1 LLIEEGADIDTAD
14 QHGSTALIQAV
25 NNGNIE
31 IAELLIEEDADVIAV
46 DSYGYNAHDYVK
58 FSQKPVRKIFK
69 AADHERRESLLKLLM
84 VNSAVLVP
92 PIGLLYF
99 YYVNFCNAHIHLCIG
114 ARRC

>member
-1 LLIEEGADIDTAD
+1 MVNFLLEKGADIELTDKN
-14 QHGSTALIQAV
+14 GSTPLIQAV

-84 VNSAVLVP
+84 VTSAVLVP
-92 PIGLLYF
+92 PLGLLYF
-99 YYVNFCNAHIHLCIG
+99 
-114 ARRC
+114 